1 LSLEPEN
8 TKLIRNLFQAK
19 EFFDFAKI
27 RQNVE
32 TIDVIVPVLHS
43 NELWKEN
50 LTSFYREIPINRLII
65 GDAGC
70 IDDTIAVV
78 REFPRVEVVDHKQIL
93 TLGSSI
99 ADLIG
104 RVVTPKFAYLQS
116 DVYLPPGWF
125 AAMEAE
131 GRKFAWVGSPMQV
144 VAMLDYRLD
153 YSGRRPLAGAQLG
166 DTSVFNDLSKFIDD
180 DYVYRQ
186 EDFVLEEY
194 VKNRGFKT
202 GNSLE
207 TFHYHQ
213 VMRRKTVGM
222 QMNVKGISIKL
233 EESTGEK
240 NRVSNTQLYG
250 LIKYCDS
257 EQSEVRLAAYAAY
270 QDQKLSHIIRYRNAR
285 NFAKLH
291 NKKWCSLISRF
302 AAKALIVETVSLFNS
317 VVLKITDKILGI
329 R

>member
-1 LSLEPEN
+1 MNLEPEN
-8 TKLIRNLFQAK
+8 TKLIRTLFQVN
-19 EFFDFAKI
+19 EFFDLAHSH
-27 RQNVE
+27 QNVE

-43 NELWKEN
+43 NDLWREN

-78 REFPRVEVVDHKQIL
+78 REFPRVDVVDHKEIS

-125 AAMEAE
+125 AAMEKE
-131 GRKFAWVGSPMQV
+131 GQKFAWVGSPMQV
-144 VAMLDYRLD
+144 VTMLDYRLD

-166 DTSVFNDLSKFIDD
+166 DTSVFSDLGKFIDD

-186 EDFVLEEY
+186 EDFVLEEF
-194 VKNRGFKT
+194 VKHRGFKT
-202 GNSLE
+202 GNSLD

-213 VMRRKTVGM
+213 VMRRKTLGM
-222 QMNVKGISIKL
+222 QMNVQGISINL
-233 EESTGEK
+233 GESTQEK
-240 NRVSNTQLYG
+240 NRVSNTQLFG

-270 QDQKLSHIIRYRNAR
+270 QDQNLSHFVRYRNAR
-285 NFAKLH
+285 KFAKLH
-291 NKKWCSLISRF
+291 GKKWSSLMTRF
-302 AAKALIVETVSLFNS
+302 AVKALIVRATSIFNS
-317 VVLKITDKILGI
+317 AVLRITDKILGI